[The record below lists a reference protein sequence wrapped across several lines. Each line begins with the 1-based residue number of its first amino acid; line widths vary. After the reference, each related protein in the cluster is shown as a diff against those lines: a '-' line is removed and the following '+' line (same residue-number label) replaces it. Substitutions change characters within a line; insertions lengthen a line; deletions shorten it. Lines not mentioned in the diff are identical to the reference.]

1 MKIYHYHP
9 EYKYLIYD
17 DVAEQSPL
25 DEPGVYLI
33 PAHATS
39 TEPPKFSKGFIP
51 IFSNDLWEIV
61 EDKRGLY
68 YNISTGEESYN
79 DNPLQTPE
87 NTTTEKPPE
96 VLEGKKLKWNNE
108 WILEDISNELP
119 TQPKIIDQN
128 LTPQEKLER
137 IGLSIDDLK
146 SLLGLSSQTP

>member
-9 EYKYLIYD
+9 EYKNLICD

-39 TEPPKFSKGFIP
+39 IEPPKFSKGSIP
-51 IFSNDLWEIV
+51 IFLNDSWEII

-87 NTTTEKPPE
+87 NTTAEKPPE
-96 VLEGKKLKWNNE
+96 VPSGKKLKWNNE

-119 TQPKIIDQN
+119 TQPEIIDEN
-128 LTPQEKLER
+128 LTPQEKLQR

-146 SLLGLSSQTP
+146 VLLGLN

>member
-9 EYKYLIYD
+9 EYKHLICD

-33 PAHATS
+33 PAYATS
-39 TEPPKFSKGFIP
+39 IEPPKFSKGSIP
-51 IFSNDLWEIV
+51 IFINDSWEIV

-87 NTTTEKPPE
+87 NTTAEKPPE
-96 VLEGKKLKWNNE
+96 VPEGKKLKWDNE
-108 WILEDISNELP
+108 WILEDNIQITPEIVNTE
-119 TQPKIIDQN
+119 

-146 SLLGLSSQTP
+146 VLLGLN